1 MARFDF
7 VSGSGEKS
15 VSAPTSQY
23 KNVTEFRGMDLD
35 TLAKQYALH
44 RQLNALDQ
52 GTPPGVLSPHGTSAE
67 MAEQPPGLVNR
78 LFGRLA
84 SF

>member
-7 VSGSGEKS
+7 VLQTGEKTG
-15 VSAPTSQY
+15 AKNTSHY
-23 KNVTEFRGMDLD
+23 KNATELRGMDLD
-35 TLAKQYALH
+35 TLAKQYALY
-44 RQLNALDQ
+44 RQMNALGA
-52 GTPPGVLSPHGTSAE
+52 GTSPSASSASALSPETT
-67 MAEQPPGLVNR
+67 EQPPGLMNR

>member
-7 VSGSGEKS
+7 ISGSAEKP
-15 VSAPTSQY
+15 VSAGPSQY

-35 TLAKQYALH
+35 TLAKQYALY
-44 RQLNALDQ
+44 RQMNALDQ
-52 GTPPGVLSPHGTSAE
+52 VSPQAARSPEGANLD
-67 MAEQPPGLVNR
+67 MVEQSPGLMNR

>member
-7 VSGSGEKS
+7 VSQTGEKTG
-15 VSAPTSQY
+15 AKTTSHY
-23 KNVTEFRGMDLD
+23 RHVTEFRGMDLD
-35 TLAKQYALH
+35 TLAKQYALY
-44 RQLNALDQ
+44 RQMNALET
-52 GTPPGVLSPHGTSAE
+52 GTSPSTSSASALSPETT
-67 MAEQPPGLVNR
+67 EQPPGLMIR